1 MAADTFPDTV
11 QGVLNAPDQFKAMSK
26 AHSAKPTH
34 IQYEAI
40 RRALNGPYVVDKDVV
55 FFASYAVNKNV
66 WGTIGS
72 HVFCY
77 QW

>member
-1 MAADTFPDTV
+1 M
-11 QGVLNAPDQFKAMSK
+11 LNAPDQFTAMSQIYR
-26 AHSAKPTH
+26 AKPTH

-40 RRALNGPYVVDKDVV
+40 RRALEGPYVLPEDVV

-72 HVFCY
+72 HTFCHA
-77 QW
+77 W